1 MEPTNA
7 RFSRFR
13 FTIRGLMLVT
23 LLGGLA
29 LGSCVYLVSGLR
41 EEKREGPYENFDAW
55 PQALKRL
62 IGKDSGLQRDVEPYE
77 LDAWVDHRSIW
88 RLQATS
94 PLYDRLLEQNPF
106 EPADSKH
113 PMATRLMESVPSDW
127 GQPRWSQWLW
137 YATPGYGTT
146 FMDGADLY
154 LVAEDPATG
163 EVIVLHEWIF

>member
-7 RFSRFR
+7 RPSR
-13 FTIRGLMLVT
+13 FTIRRLMLVT
-23 LLGGLA
+23 LLCGLA
-29 LGSCVYLVSGLR
+29 LGSCVYLRSGLR
-41 EEKREGPYENFDAW
+41 AKKREGPYKSFDAW

-62 IGKDSGLQRDVEPYE
+62 IGEDVNLQQDIEPYK
-77 LDAWVDHRSIW
+77 LDAWVDQRSIW

-94 PLYDRLLEQNPF
+94 PLYDRLLEQNSF

-113 PMATRLMESVPSDW
+113 PMVTRLMESMPNDW
-127 GQPRWSQWLW
+127 GQPHWSQCLW
-137 YATPGYGTT
+137 YTTPGYGTT

-163 EVIVLHEWIF
+163 QVIVLHEWVF